1 MQDAQAPLH
10 SKHIHAHVWRAD
22 QSQLASVVLRAVGL
36 NGGVDAFGGNV
47 LWNNMEIG

>member
-1 MQDAQAPLH
+1 MQDPRQHYTRSTYTLTC
-10 SKHIHAHVWRAD
+10 VAD